1 MIYGYSLGVL
11 VQWID
16 WFDRHV
22 DIYSTFLSHFSD
34 SYEKKLT
41 QLASTDYKLK
51 KLANIDLNFSFDSKG
66 CKNYLILIDNYRWYH
81 NIQNTL
87 IAVAESIG
95 LRVGIAKFL
104 PLRSHLAPFLSSLSS
119 GMEEIVMHERYHD
132 MQLTY

>member
-51 KLANIDLNFSFDSKG
+51 KLANIDLNFLFDSKG
-66 CKNYLILIDNYRWYH
+66 CKKLPHKSITIDDITISKIHLLLYWIYWITCWY
-81 NIQNTL
+81 
-87 IAVAESIG
+87 S
-95 LRVGIAKFL
+95 KFL
-104 PLRSHLAPFLSSLSS
+104 PLRSHLAPFLSSLTS